1 VGRLASPL
9 SCRLAPS
16 QAGSKVNGAVRS
28 AASAHHMVVEGKK
41 IDGKPLL
48 RYITLI
54 REGAR
59 AHGLPG
65 NYIRFLEGVEH
76 VQ

>member
-1 VGRLASPL
+1 
-9 SCRLAPS
+9 
-16 QAGSKVNGAVRS
+16 
-28 AASAHHMVVEGKK
+28 MVVEGKK